1 MSICETIQIHLQTGA
16 DTAQAD
22 TAIRQLLA
30 GTPGLQS
37 WHVGVNLEGCWG
49 AGQLTVDLL
58 RHEDGAEVP
67 VDFSAVP
74 GFARTDGVQYQT
86 IEQGLREPDIQGGIW
101 RTLMLQVR
109 DGTAAEAVAQ
119 FERET
124 LGMPRYMRGIRNWR
138 LSRVISP
145 DTHWTHVWQQEY
157 TTINDL
163 MGEYLLHPYHW
174 GWVDRRFDPEFP
186 GVWVVDTGLCHA
198 FCPLESTIVGRN
210 PA

>member
-1 MSICETIQIHLQTGA
+1 MSICETLQIHLKPGA

-22 TAIRQLLA
+22 AAIRSQLA
-30 GTPGLQS
+30 GTTGLQS
-37 WHVGVNLEGCWG
+37 WHVGLNLEGCWG

-58 RHEDGAEVP
+58 READSADRP
-67 VDFSAVP
+67 IDFSGVP
-74 GFARTDGVQYQT
+74 GFERTDGVQYQA

-101 RTLMLQVR
+101 RTLMLQIR
-109 DGTAAEAVAQ
+109 DGAAAEEVAK
-119 FERET
+119 FEQET

-138 LSRVISP
+138 LGRVTSP
-145 DTHWTHVWQQEY
+145 GTHWTHVWQQEY

-186 GVWVVDTGLCHA
+186 DVWVVDTGLCHA
-198 FCPLESTIVGRN
+198 FCPLESTIVGRD
-210 PA
+210 